1 MSHPA
6 ISISLEAQRGC
17 GYRKPGAMYLVND
30 GPGEACGRIPF
41 PLTVCSCCGEGFRPS
56 RGYRWVDGQRI
67 LETAPACA
75 YLPDNCREAC
85 AFRSGNEE
93 AVGRAILI
101 WVSADSYPTVGDFMK
116 EAERMGVSRRITG
129 DALPRGLVIGETWIF
144 LAHKEAIYPGDIA
157 AQYPQ
162 ALDPQEIADLAD
174 ASKRTA
180 GVFHAFQP
188 SRVEYVV
195 TGEETDE
202 EIESMVARGISPV
215 QVFNE

>member
-6 ISISLEAQRGC
+6 ISVSLEAQRGC

-93 AVGRAILI
+93 AVGRAILV
-101 WVSADSYPTVGDFMK
+101 WVSTDSYPTPADFMK
-116 EAERMGVSRRITG
+116 EAEQMGVSRRITG

-144 LAHKEAIYPGDIA
+144 LAHKEATIDDMSERKP
-157 AQYPQ
+157 
-162 ALDPQEIADLAD
+162 
-174 ASKRTA
+174 

>member
-1 MSHPA
+1 
-6 ISISLEAQRGC
+6 
-17 GYRKPGAMYLVND
+17 
-30 GPGEACGRIPF
+30 
-41 PLTVCSCCGEGFRPS
+41 
-56 RGYRWVDGQRI
+56 
-67 LETAPACA
+67 
-75 YLPDNCREAC
+75 
-85 AFRSGNEE
+85 
-93 AVGRAILI
+93 
-101 WVSADSYPTVGDFMK
+101 
-116 EAERMGVSRRITG
+116 MGVSRRITG

-162 ALDPQEIADLAD
+162 ALEPQEIADLAI
-174 ASKRTA
+174 ASATNKRMP